1 MIDVIVPKW
10 GLTMEEA
17 DVLRWLKEIGDPVT
31 EGEPILELE
40 TDKVTG
46 EVEAPASGTL
56 AETLVT
62 SGQTVEPGQVVG
74 RIRRSSQNET

>member
-10 GLTMEEA
+10 GLTMDEA
-17 DVLRWLKEIGDPVT
+17 DVIEWLKQPGDRVS

-46 EVEAPASGTL
+46 QVEAPADGVLVEVLVASG
-56 AETLVT
+56 
-62 SGQTVEPGQVVG
+62 STVEPGDVVA
-74 RIRRSSQNET
+74 RIDPS